1 MRRRTFLTTTG
12 GLIAAATIQ
21 SLLQPRA
28 RAATF
33 TRIQAWAPNPSGSPV
48 LVLEWRY
55 IAGRITDKTGNTA
68 EDYGFIVSISD
79 QRAILGISA
88 KQELLVQ
95 RQDFDGSTP
104 FSESYAGN
112 FTYASGTGAY
122 TFQATSSPV
131 SAIFQL
137 DPNTQLYHLTLN
149 SPQLNLPDVVLRPKG
164 NLIAE
169 TGDGLLSAGQVQ
181 GIQVDSDYYADWT
194 EVEIGGQVKGVA
206 RVDMQGL
213 RPVIQAAGAP
223 AQIGNDYDHHWFALA
238 GTLDTGPVWISAW
251 RIETTSGPLWDV
263 TIAKGSGSWSPV
275 FKTEADTMAE
285 PLTVDE
291 LAWQPIPGFTGSV
304 EPNATGTSWHLSAG
318 TTQPGDLLDLTITVP
333 PGQFAKSARIGGN
346 GTTGFL
352 EEAVG
357 ISASGTV
364 EGQQLSGVRLVVAE
378 TTAEFALA
386 HLPLLLR

>member
-181 GIQVDSDYYADWT
+181 GIQVDSDYYACGRSFRRPARQPRLAT
-194 EVEIGGQVKGVA
+194 TMIITGSRSPAPLTPGQCGSAPGGSK
-206 RVDMQGL
+206 
-213 RPVIQAAGAP
+213 P
-223 AQIGNDYDHHWFALA
+223 LA
-238 GTLDTGPVWISAW
+238 GRFG
-251 RIETTSGPLWDV
+251 
-263 TIAKGSGSWSPV
+263 
-275 FKTEADTMAE
+275 M
-285 PLTVDE
+285 
-291 LAWQPIPGFTGSV
+291 
-304 EPNATGTSWHLSAG
+304 
-318 TTQPGDLLDLTITVP
+318 
-333 PGQFAKSARIGGN
+333 
-346 GTTGFL
+346 
-352 EEAVG
+352 
-357 ISASGTV
+357 
-364 EGQQLSGVRLVVAE
+364 
-378 TTAEFALA
+378 
-386 HLPLLLR
+386 